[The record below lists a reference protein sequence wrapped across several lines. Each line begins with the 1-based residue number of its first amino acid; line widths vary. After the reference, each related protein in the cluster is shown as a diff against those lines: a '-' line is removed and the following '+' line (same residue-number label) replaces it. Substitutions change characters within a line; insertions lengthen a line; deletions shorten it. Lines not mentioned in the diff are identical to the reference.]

1 MAIKT
6 RPKNQIDRNRDHAET
21 PMKAL
26 SSLSQDGRRLTIRNE
41 LNDGVG
47 DNDRL
52 AIL

>member
-6 RPKNQIDRNRDHAET
+6 KPKKPIERNRDHAET
-21 PMKAL
+21 PINAL

-41 LNDGVG
+41 LKDRVG

-52 AIL
+52 AML

>member
-1 MAIKT
+1 MEIKA
-6 RPKNQIDRNRDHAET
+6 RPKNPIERNHDHAET
-21 PMKAL
+21 PINEL

-41 LNDGVG
+41 LKDRVG